1 MVHAILVLTLAGASQ
16 APVQDSASA
25 LSRAQ
30 QLLRESYET
39 KLSAMTAAEC
49 TGVTFDDCMQGDW
62 SCVDFMCPPDLAE
75 RRQALIAELE
85 RLAPAAGASEWLTG
99 QRIALAVK
107 NGELER
113 AASIASGCTIAGWSC
128 FALRGFTAHLRSPG
142 SGFEHFDSSFALL
155 AAEPRRLPSGEFA
168 WGLGPDAMCVWSD
181 PRAAAPHGLIE
192 QAAAWA
198 CPLRNGAIERFWW
211 LADPLWSQP
220 GNERYIEHLA
230 RHVMVRLDIDVLRA
244 SAPAAHDEHAG
255 LGSAQYIDLYDNY
268 FFAFRQG
275 LPNSRRRM
283 NIRFRGGVATRGAS
297 PYVNGGFSFTPDAA
311 RLRDPVESTADAWAV
326 EVQPAG
332 CSTPWSLRAIR
343 AGRSRRADAWLGQNE
358 RMDRCGT
365 ERMMATAEWHNL
377 DHQTAAFRRDAW
389 MLVASAARIPAEVG
403 PTGILR
409 SALALGEPETLDLT
423 TTAAAIDAD
432 RVFRASAVID
442 TAGHVASIEVVGPD
456 AVARARFGVRP
467 QPIAD
472 GFGLSDLALVD
483 PRFESAAL
491 AIEDALL
498 PSLVLPRDA
507 NVGLYFEVY
516 GIENGESLDLTLTT
530 EKTGAGLFTRIGR
543 LVGLAADERAVEV
556 AWSDPGSVNARIA
569 RRFLN
574 LDLAALDD
582 GEQRI
587 TLTVNTAD
595 GREARVTRVVTLR

>member
-1 MVHAILVLTLAGASQ
+1 
-16 APVQDSASA
+16 
-25 LSRAQ
+25 
-30 QLLRESYET
+30 
-39 KLSAMTAAEC
+39 MTN
-49 TGVTFDDCMQGDW
+49 
-62 SCVDFMCPPDLAE
+62 P
-75 RRQALIAELE
+75 
-85 RLAPAAGASEWLTG
+85 
-99 QRIALAVK
+99 
-107 NGELER
+107 
-113 AASIASGCTIAGWSC
+113 
-128 FALRGFTAHLRSPG
+128 
-142 SGFEHFDSSFALL
+142 
-155 AAEPRRLPSGEFA
+155 
-168 WGLGPDAMCVWSD
+168 
-181 PRAAAPHGLIE
+181 
-192 QAAAWA
+192 
-198 CPLRNGAIERFWW
+198 
-211 LADPLWSQP
+211 
-220 GNERYIEHLA
+220 
-230 RHVMVRLDIDVLRA
+230 
-244 SAPAAHDEHAG
+244 
-255 LGSAQYIDLYDNY
+255 
-268 FFAFRQG
+268 
-275 LPNSRRRM
+275 
-283 NIRFRGGVATRGAS
+283 FRGGVATRGTAL
-297 PYVNGGFSFTPDAA
+297 YVNSGYSFTPDAA
-311 RLRDPVESTADAWAV
+311 SLRDPVESTADAWAV

-332 CSTPWSLRAIR
+332 CSTPWSWRAVR
-343 AGRSRRADAWLGQNE
+343 AGRSRRADEWLGQNE

-365 ERMMATAEWHNL
+365 ERMMPTAEWHNL

-409 SALALGEPETLDLT
+409 SALALGEPATLDLT

-442 TAGHVASIEVVGPD
+442 TAGYVASIEVVGPD

-467 QPIAD
+467 QPLAD

-530 EKTGAGLFTRIGR
+530 EKTGAGLVTRIGR
-543 LVGLAADERAVEV
+543 FFGLAADERAVEV
-556 AWSDPGSVNARIA
+556 AWSDPGSENARIA

-595 GREARVTRVVTLR
+595 GREARVTRVVTLRSGPPRSLPNLHIPMGYVSRAGVWGGFLALRQGACNELSYTDSAPAAPAAISWWSFSKRAGARINRVAKNLQAGPRNGRGTTLSRDMLQRSSVPSASARSSPVTRILTARYLRSAV